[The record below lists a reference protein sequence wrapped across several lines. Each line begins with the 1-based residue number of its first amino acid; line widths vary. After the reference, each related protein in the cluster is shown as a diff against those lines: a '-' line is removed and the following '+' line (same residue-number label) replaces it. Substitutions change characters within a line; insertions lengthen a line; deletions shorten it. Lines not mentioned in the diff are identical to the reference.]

1 MIIYRVTVEVN
12 NNIEIDWLK
21 WMKEIHIPD
30 VIKTGYFF
38 DWNIE
43 KQILPDNSLDK
54 TIYIINYYANTISD
68 YQKYFERDATRLQ
81 EEHNKKYSGK
91 FQASRIILE
100 TLPK

>member
-12 NNIEIDWLK
+12 NDIEIDWLK

-38 DWNIE
+38 DWKIE

-54 TIYIINYYANTISD
+54 TIYIINYYTNTISIIRSILKEMPPD
-68 YQKYFERDATRLQ
+68 Y
-81 EEHNKKYSGK
+81 KKNITK
-91 FQASRIILE
+91 NILVNFK
-100 TLPK
+100 LLVSF

>member
-12 NNIEIDWLK
+12 NDIEIDWLK

-38 DWNIE
+38 DWKIE

-91 FQASRIILE
+91 FQASRIILK